1 MGMALL
7 FMGRKQLKWE
17 DILKNTVFNVTFT
30 AVFLGFF
37 LLILYTF
44 SDVLVGTFSSPY
56 ALYPKDKS
64 LGINSC
70 QQWTENVRDFN
81 VKNGEEANRL
91 TVLAYNRIIDEEQ
104 LNEAHF
110 TNDDTLK
117 LNIVL
122 TSEFEKQMAY
132 LAKHQYTS
140 LTAEEFYLF
149 MQNKITVPKNSVF
162 ITFDDG
168 LKTNLETAYPILK
181 KYEFTAINFIDT
193 GHITEKDNK
202 IIQDTSVHDLQ
213 KGCDVFD
220 FQSHTYN
227 FHQRNEEDEA
237 YLVSETKKA
246 IQADIAISLVNLD
259 KKNNLFSYPYGEYD
273 DETIEV
279 LKQLNIKMAF
289 TIESNDVRP
298 GMDFYKIPRKAI
310 LSDDTIEDFKK
321 KINMW

>member
-1 MGMALL
+1 M
-7 FMGRKQLKWE
+7 
-17 DILKNTVFNVTFT
+17 KNTLFNVTFT
-30 AVFLGFF
+30 AVFLGLF
-37 LLILYTF
+37 LLLLYTF
-44 SDVLVGTFSSPY
+44 YDTLQGVFTSQQP
-56 ALYPKDKS
+56 LYPKDKS

-104 LNEAHF
+104 LDESHF
-110 TNDDTLK
+110 TNEDTLQT
-117 LNIVL
+117 NIVL

-132 LAKHQYTS
+132 LAKHYYTS
-140 LTAEEFYLF
+140 LTAEEFFLF
-149 MQNKITVPKNSVF
+149 MQNKITVPQNSIL

-168 LKTNLETAYPILK
+168 LKNNLEAAYPILK
-181 KYEFTAINFIDT
+181 KYGFTAINFIDT

-202 IIQDTSVHDLQ
+202 ITQDTSVHDLR

-227 FHQRNEEDEA
+227 FHQRNEDGEA

-246 IQADIAISLVNLD
+246 IQEDIAISLVNLD
-259 KKNNLFSYPYGEYD
+259 KKNNLFSYPYGEYND
-273 DETIEV
+273 KTIEV

-289 TIESNDVRP
+289 TIESNDVRS